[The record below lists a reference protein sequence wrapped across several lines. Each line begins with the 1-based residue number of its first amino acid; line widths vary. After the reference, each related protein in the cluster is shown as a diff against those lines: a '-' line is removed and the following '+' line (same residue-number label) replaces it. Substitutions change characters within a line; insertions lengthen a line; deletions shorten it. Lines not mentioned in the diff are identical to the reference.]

1 MRKEDF
7 VSLDVTR
14 LLKECKMEIP
24 TYFFRAAKDTDNC
37 DIGDLLH
44 KNNKHIQYFNKQ
56 YLFPAPTL
64 YEVQKLLREQYNIH
78 ITIGNSASGYW
89 WELSK
94 ADNGTT
100 IYDYNYSGP
109 NDGGKWDCYEDALD
123 SAILTVL
130 NSKLIKKTKQK

>member
-1 MRKEDF
+1 MRKEDY
-7 VSLDVTR
+7 VSSEAAKI
-14 LLKECKMEIP
+14 LKEKGFEGYCYGCYYKEKFWEIKCWNQADMFEGEF
-24 TYFFRAAKDTDNC
+24 YA
-37 DIGDLLH
+37 
-44 KNNKHIQYFNKQ
+44 
-56 YLFPAPTL
+56 APTL
-64 YEVQKLLREQYNIH
+64 YDIQKWLRKNYNIH

-123 SAILTVL
+123 SVILTVL